1 MTLRVRDQKIWQRG
15 ALVSCCQMR
24 EQAYLGASL
33 IELLVYIVLL
43 SLLSLLLFQGALM
56 VQNRVRSVDKKSVV
70 RIGMY
75 AALDALTRDVRSAP
89 ASLEAWLILEP
100 SRLSWRTQKSEI
112 AWYAAHGSLYR
123 AQKTY
128 NVRTKKWGD
137 SVVSLV
143 AQGIAA
149 ISFQPLLQTEDTS
162 QVAAV
167 FVRLASDTRES
178 LEGMIAVR
186 ARELR

>member
-1 MTLRVRDQKIWQRG
+1 MIQRAGDQKIWQRG
-15 ALVSCCQMR
+15 ALLSCCQMR
-24 EQAYLGASL
+24 EQAHLGASL
-33 IELLVYIVLL
+33 IELLVYTVLL
-43 SLLSLLLFQGALM
+43 SLLSLLLFQGALT
-56 VQNRVRSVDKKSVV
+56 VQNRVRGADKKSVV
-70 RIGMY
+70 RIDMY

-100 SRLSWRTQKSEI
+100 VRLSWRTQKSEI
-112 AWYAAHGSLYR
+112 AWYVAHGYLYR

-143 AQGIAA
+143 AQGIATV
-149 ISFQPLLQTEDTS
+149 SFQPLLQTQDTS

-167 FVRLASDTRES
+167 FVRLASDTSES
-178 LEGMIAVR
+178 VEGMIAVR
-186 ARELR
+186 ARELS